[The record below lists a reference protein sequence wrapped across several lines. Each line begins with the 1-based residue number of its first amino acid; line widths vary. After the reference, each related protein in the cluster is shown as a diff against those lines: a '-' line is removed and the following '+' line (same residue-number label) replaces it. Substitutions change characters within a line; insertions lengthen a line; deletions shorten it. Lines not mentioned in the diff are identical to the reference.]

1 MLRVLALVPYP
12 TGRVPGQRYRIEQW
26 APHLRR
32 LGVDVTLAPGL
43 SPAAYERLQRPG
55 GLAAKAAGLLAAHAR
70 RRRELRKLG
79 GFDVAYVYRET
90 VPGRSDWCERQ
101 LAARLPFVLDFDDA
115 IYLPAVSPANAAFA
129 WLKDPDKAARLC
141 RMARRVMVGNDTL
154 AAWAASRSTAV
165 DVVPSTIDTDVY
177 VPAPRDTAGAG
188 RLPVI
193 GWTGSATTVPYLEAL
208 GPVLERVRQ
217 QRAFELRVIGGQPRL
232 APALAARVVPWRAE
246 TEVADLQS
254 LDIGLMP
261 LSDDAWSRGKC
272 GMKALQYM
280 ALAVPPVVSPVGVN
294 ATIVRHGENGLHGT
308 TEDQWVAAL
317 VRLLD
322 DPPLRARLGAEARR
336 TVEARYSARVLV
348 PRVAAI
354 LREAAR

>member
-26 APHLRR
+26 APHLRA

-43 SPAAYERLQRPG
+43 SPAAHERLQRPG
-55 GLAAKAAGLLAAHAR
+55 GLAAKAVHLLAAHAR
-70 RRRELRKLG
+70 RRRQLRNLAR
-79 GFDVAYVYRET
+79 FDLAYVYRET
-90 VPGRSDWCERQ
+90 VPGRSDWCERR

-129 WLKDPDKAARLC
+129 WLKDPGKTERLC
-141 RMARRVMVGNDTL
+141 RLARRVMVGNDTL
-154 AAWAASRSTAV
+154 AAWATPRSAAV

-177 VPAPRDTAGAG
+177 VPPPRHAAGEG

-217 QRAFELRVIGGQPRL
+217 QRPFELRVIGGQPRL

-246 TEVADLQS
+246 TEVADLQP

-261 LSDDAWSRGKC
+261 LSDDPWSRGKC

-294 ATIVRHGENGLHGT
+294 ATIVRHGENGLHAAS
-308 TEDQWVAAL
+308 EDLWVAAL

-322 DPPLRARLGAEARR
+322 DAGLRARLGAAARR
-336 TVEARYSARVLV
+336 TVEAGYSARAIV